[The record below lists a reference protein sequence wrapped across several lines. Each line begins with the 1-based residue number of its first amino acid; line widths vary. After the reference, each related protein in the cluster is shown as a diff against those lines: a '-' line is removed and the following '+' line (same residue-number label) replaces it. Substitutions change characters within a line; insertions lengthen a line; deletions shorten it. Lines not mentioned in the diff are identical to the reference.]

1 MQATALHETAA
12 QDLIAGEKEYRFFT
26 DAASGIHKAVFF
38 AFNTVV
44 SLQAIAEEARCRKAF
59 ENVRER
65 CRRYERL
72 FSRTLPHSDI
82 SLLNCACGKKVTV
95 SRETY
100 ELIRASLSYCA
111 ASEGLFDITIDAVGR
126 LWDFHVG
133 IIPDQEAIDKAIR
146 HINWQT
152 VHLETDGDMHRA
164 WLADPKA
171 SIDLGGIAKGYIADS
186 LSELLSRE
194 GIESFII
201 NAGGNVIAQGMKL
214 VAGGERPW
222 RIGIQDPKNP
232 RATLES
238 IALCNASAVTS
249 GIYERCFTKDGT
261 FYHHVLDPKS
271 GYPVETD
278 IAGVTV
284 VARRSLDA
292 EGFSTTLLALG
303 SEKGKAF
310 AQKRPEIFAAFFVD
324 RDNHVTKVS

>member
-1 MQATALHETAA
+1 MRATALRETTA
-12 QDLIAGEKEYRFFT
+12 QDPIAGEKEYRFFT
-26 DAASGIHKAVFF
+26 DTASGIHKAVFF

-44 SLQAIAEEARCRKAF
+44 SLQATAEETCCRKAF
-59 ENVRER
+59 EDVRER

-82 SLLNCACGKKVTV
+82 SLLNRARGRKVTV
-95 SRETY
+95 SCETY
-100 ELIRASLSYCA
+100 ELIRASLLYCA

-126 LWDFHVG
+126 LWDFHDG
-133 IIPDQEAIDKAIR
+133 IVPDQKAINEAIG
-146 HINWQT
+146 HIDWQT
-152 VHLETDGDMHRA
+152 VHLETDGGTHRA

-171 SIDLGGIAKGYIADS
+171 SIDLGGVAKGYIADS

-201 NAGGNVIAQGMKL
+201 NAGGNVIAKGAKPI
-214 VAGGERPW
+214 ASGERPW

-238 IALCNASAVTS
+238 IALRNASAVTS
-249 GIYERCFTKDGT
+249 GIYERCFTKDGA

-278 IAGVTV
+278 IVGVTV
-284 VARRSLDA
+284 VARKSLDA

-324 RDNHVTKVS
+324 RNNHVTKVS